1 MSQMNQVRSDG
12 LRRRWRGALGAAA
25 VLVCGVA
32 LAACGSSSSSTSS
45 AATSSSS
52 AGASSTSA
60 SGSSGSAGSSGGKY
74 TIAVVPKSVGL
85 FYWGTVHA
93 GAAAAAKAL
102 GVNIIWKGT
111 ETETDVSGQVNI
123 LQDFINR
130 HVSGIAFAA
139 TDAHGLVGIAQ
150 AAAKANIPVVNIDS
164 GLSPQTPPL
173 VATDNI
179 AAAAKAA
186 DILAQQIG
194 DSGDVALLP
203 FVPSA
208 ATSIQRQQG
217 FEQEI
222 KKFPKI
228 HLVAVQYDQS
238 DINTALSEMENILT
252 SHPGL
257 KGVFAANEPGV
268 IGVVHA
274 LLERGLVGKVK
285 VIGFDNAPDEVS
297 ALAQG
302 QVSALIVQDP
312 YKIGY
317 QGVAEVVDLLHHK
330 TVPHSLDTGAIVAT
344 KANMNQPAIHKLLV
358 PPAIK

>member
-1 MSQMNQVRSDG
+1 MSYLRPIIRVRC
-12 LRRRWRGALGAAA
+12 RRWRGILVPFVALSAA
-25 VLVCGVA
+25 LA
-32 LAACGSSSSSTSS
+32 LAACGSSSSKSS
-45 AATSSSS
+45 ASSSSS
-52 AGASSTSA
+52 AGGSAATTSSA
-60 SGSSGSAGSSGGKY
+60 SGSGQTSSPGAKY

-93 GAAAAAKAL
+93 GAAAAAKDL

-111 ETETDVSGQVNI
+111 ETETDVTGQVNI
-123 LQDFINR
+123 LQDFITK
-130 HVSGIAFAA
+130 HTSGIAFAA
-139 TDAHGLVGIAQ
+139 TDAHGLVRTAQ

-173 VATDNI
+173 VATNNI
-179 AAAAKAA
+179 AAAGKAA

-194 DSGDVALLP
+194 GSGDVALLP

-217 FEQEI
+217 FEQEL
-222 KKFPKI
+222 KKYPNI

-238 DINTALSEMENILT
+238 DINMALSEMENILT
-252 SHPGL
+252 SHPNL

-274 LLERGLVGKVK
+274 LLSRGLIGKVK
-285 VIGFDNAPDEVS
+285 VVGFDNAPDEVS
-297 ALAQG
+297 ALSQG
-302 QVSALIVQDP
+302 QISALIVQNP

-317 QGVAEVVDLLHHK
+317 QGVAEVVDLLKHK
-330 TVPHSLDTGAIVAT
+330 TVPHSLDTGAVVVT
-344 KANMNQPAIHKLLV
+344 KANMNQPAIHKLV
-358 PPAIK
+358 FPPTVK

>member
-1 MSQMNQVRSDG
+1 MTRTTNGPTGPGRVG
-12 LRRRWRGALGAAA
+12 RRAGVILLSVLAAA
-25 VLVCGVA
+25 LI
-32 LAACGSSSSSTSS
+32 AACGGSSSSSSSS
-45 AATSSSS
+45 AKTSSSP
-52 AGASSTSA
+52 SSTSTTSHA
-60 SGSSGSAGSSGGKY
+60 KY

-93 GAAAAAKAL
+93 GAAAAAKAF
-102 GVNIIWKGT
+102 GVNIVWKGT

-123 LQDFINR
+123 LQDFITK

-139 TDAHGLVGIAQ
+139 TDAHGLYGTYL
-150 AAAKANIPVVNIDS
+150 AAKRAGIPVVNIDS

-173 VATDNI
+173 VATDNV

-194 DSGDVALLP
+194 DKGDVALLP

-208 ATSIQRQQG
+208 ATSIQRQEG
-217 FEQEI
+217 FEQEL
-222 KKFPKI
+222 KKYPNI

-252 SHPGL
+252 AHPNL

-274 LLERGLVGKVK
+274 LLERGLIGKVK

-302 QVSALIVQDP
+302 QVSALIVQNP
-312 YKIGY
+312 FRIGY
-317 QGVAEVVDLLHHK
+317 LGVQEVVDLIEHK
-330 TVPHSLDTGAIVAT
+330 PVPHFVDTGSIVAT

-358 PPAIK
+358 PPTIS

>member
-1 MSQMNQVRSDG
+1 M
-12 LRRRWRGALGAAA
+12 ALTRKTKGGFRAS
-25 VLVCGVA
+25 VLVPA
-32 LAACGSSSSSTSS
+32 AFALAMSLAACGSGSSSPS
-45 AATSSSS
+45 
-52 AGASSTSA
+52 
-60 SGSSGSAGSSGGKY
+60 SSGSTTAKY

-93 GAAAAAKAL
+93 GAEAAAKKFH
-102 GVNIIWKGT
+102 VKIVWKGT
-111 ETETDVSGQVNI
+111 ATETDVSGQVNI
-123 LQDFINR
+123 LQDFITKK
-130 HVSGIAFAA
+130 VSGIAFAA
-139 TDAHGLVGIAQ
+139 TDAHGLVGIGNQ
-150 AAAKANIPVVNIDS
+150 AKAAGIPVVNIDS
-164 GLSPQTPPL
+164 GLDPQTPPL
-173 VATDNI
+173 VATDNV

-217 FEQEI
+217 FEQEL
-222 KKFPKI
+222 KKYPNI

-252 SHPGL
+252 AHPHL

-274 LLERGLVGKVK
+274 LVERGLVGKVK
-285 VIGFDNAPDEVS
+285 VVGFDNAPDEVS
-297 ALAQG
+297 ALAAG
-302 QVSALIVQDP
+302 QVQALIVQNP

-317 QGVAEVVDLLHHK
+317 EGVAEVVALLEHK

-344 KANMNQPAIHKLLV
+344 KANMNTPQVHSLLV
-358 PPAIK
+358 PPTVG

>member
-1 MSQMNQVRSDG
+1 MTRTTNGPTGPGRVG
-12 LRRRWRGALGAAA
+12 RRAGVILLSVLAAA
-25 VLVCGVA
+25 LI
-32 LAACGSSSSSTSS
+32 AACGGSSSSSSSS
-45 AATSSSS
+45 AKTSSSP
-52 AGASSTSA
+52 SSTSTTSHA
-60 SGSSGSAGSSGGKY
+60 KY

-93 GAAAAAKAL
+93 GAAAAAKAF
-102 GVNIIWKGT
+102 GVNIVWKGT

-123 LQDFINR
+123 LQDFITK

-139 TDAHGLVGIAQ
+139 TDAHGLYGTYL
-150 AAAKANIPVVNIDS
+150 AAKRAGIPVVNIDS

-173 VATDNI
+173 VATDNV
-179 AAAAKAA
+179 AAAAKGA
-186 DILAQQIG
+186 
-194 DSGDVALLP
+194 VALLP

-208 ATSIQRQQG
+208 ATSIQRQEG
-217 FEQEI
+217 FEQEL
-222 KKFPKI
+222 KKYPNI

-252 SHPGL
+252 AHPNL

-274 LLERGLVGKVK
+274 LLERGLIGKVK

-302 QVSALIVQDP
+302 QVSALIVQNP
-312 YKIGY
+312 FRIGY
-317 QGVAEVVDLLHHK
+317 LGVQEVVDLIEHK
-330 TVPHSLDTGAIVAT
+330 PVPHFVDTGSIVAT

-358 PPAIK
+358 PPTIS